1 VSETRSTVTR
11 AMVLLSLVFMTGCA
25 GLIPPELVHRMHMK
39 PLVPEGRGDY
49 YVDLEDS
56 SLVFSIEGALI
67 KVRHLND
74 QELDQDFPP
83 LWDGKHI
90 NPYTSGEVSPD
101 IGYTPPIFT
110 VFRVTVTNSTYS
122 KIEFDPAQAI
132 VLTDAGERLTF
143 YDASRGSDSPNN
155 FRKYYRVE
163 LGISGQEK
171 SLALERMGT
180 VYKTAYHR
188 ARPVF
193 RGDTHSGLVAFDP
206 LSQDV
211 REITLTINDFVL
223 SFDANN
229 NPQQTVD
236 CEFRFAV
243 EQQIKPATLEEE
255 SPNGDP

>member
-1 VSETRSTVTR
+1 MSETRSTVTG
-11 AMVLLSLVFMTGCA
+11 AMVLLSLVLLTGCA
-25 GLIPPELVHRMHMK
+25 GLIPPEFVHRMHMK
-39 PLVPEGRGDY
+39 PMVPEGRGDY

-56 SLVFSIEGALI
+56 SLVFSVEGALI
-67 KVRHLND
+67 NVKHLND
-74 QELDQDFPP
+74 QELDLDFPP

-90 NPYTSGEVSPD
+90 NPYTSGEVNPD

-132 VLTDAGERLTF
+132 VLTDVGERLTF
-143 YDASRGSDSPNN
+143 YDASRGSASPNN

-171 SLALERMGT
+171 NLALERMGT

-193 RGDTHSGLVAFDP
+193 RGDTHSGLIAFDP
-206 LSQDV
+206 LSPDV
-211 REITLTINDFVL
+211 REITLTFNDFVL
-223 SFDANN
+223 SFDAND
-229 NPQQTVD
+229 NPQETVD
-236 CEFRFAV
+236 CEFRFSV
-243 EQQIKPATLEEE
+243 GQQITPALEEE
-255 SPNGDP
+255 SPNGDL

>member
-1 VSETRSTVTR
+1 MSETRRTAIG
-11 AMVLLSLVFMTGCA
+11 AMVLLSLVLLTGCA
-25 GLIPPELVHRMHMK
+25 GLIPPEFVHRMHMN

-56 SLVFSIEGALI
+56 SLVFSVEGALI
-67 KVRHLND
+67 KVKHLDD
-74 QELDQDFPP
+74 QELDLDFPP

-90 NPYTSGEVSPD
+90 NPYTSGDVNPD

-132 VLTDAGERLTF
+132 VLTDVGERLTF

-155 FRKYYRVE
+155 FRKYYKVE
-163 LGISGQEK
+163 LGISGREK
-171 SLALERMGT
+171 NLALERMGT

-206 LSQDV
+206 LSLDV
-211 REITLTINDFVL
+211 REITLTFNDFVL

-229 NPQQTVD
+229 NPQETVD
-236 CEFRFAV
+236 FEFRFSV
-243 EQQIKPATLEEE
+243 DQQIKPALEEE
-255 SPNGDP
+255 SPNGDL

>member
-1 VSETRSTVTR
+1 VSETRRTAIG
-11 AMVLLSLVFMTGCA
+11 AMVLLSLVLLTGCA
-25 GLIPPELVHRMHMK
+25 GLIPPEFVHRMHMK

-56 SLVFSIEGALI
+56 SLVFSVEGALI
-67 KVRHLND
+67 KVKHLDD
-74 QELDQDFPP
+74 QELDLDFPP

-90 NPYTSGEVSPD
+90 NPYTSGDVNPD

-132 VLTDAGERLTF
+132 VLTDVGERLTF

-155 FRKYYRVE
+155 FRKYYKVE
-163 LGISGQEK
+163 LGISGREK
-171 SLALERMGT
+171 NLALERMGT

-206 LSQDV
+206 LSLDV
-211 REITLTINDFVL
+211 REITLTFNDFVL

-229 NPQQTVD
+229 NPQETVD
-236 CEFRFAV
+236 FEFRFSV
-243 EQQIKPATLEEE
+243 DQQIKPALEEE
-255 SPNGDP
+255 SPNGDL

>member
-1 VSETRSTVTR
+1 VSETRRTAIG
-11 AMVLLSLVFMTGCA
+11 AMVLLSLVLLTGCA
-25 GLIPPELVHRMHMK
+25 GLIPPEFVHRMHMK

-56 SLVFSIEGALI
+56 SLVFSVEGALI
-67 KVRHLND
+67 KVKHLDD
-74 QELDQDFPP
+74 QELDLDFPP

-90 NPYTSGEVSPD
+90 NPYTSGDVNPD

-132 VLTDAGERLTF
+132 VLTDVGERLTF

-155 FRKYYRVE
+155 FRKYYKVE
-163 LGISGQEK
+163 LGISGREK
-171 SLALERMGT
+171 NLALERMGT

-206 LSQDV
+206 LSLDV
-211 REITLTINDFVL
+211 REITLTFNDFVL

-229 NPQQTVD
+229 NPQDTVD
-236 CEFRFAV
+236 FEFRFSV
-243 EQQIKPATLEEE
+243 DQQIKPALEEE
-255 SPNGDP
+255 SPNGDL

>member
-1 VSETRSTVTR
+1 VSETRRTAIG
-11 AMVLLSLVFMTGCA
+11 AMVLLSLVLLTGCA
-25 GLIPPELVHRMHMK
+25 GLIPPEFVHRMHMK

-56 SLVFSIEGALI
+56 SLVFSVEGALI
-67 KVRHLND
+67 KVKHLDD
-74 QELDQDFPP
+74 QELDLDFPP

-90 NPYTSGEVSPD
+90 NPYTSGDVNPD

-132 VLTDAGERLTF
+132 VLTDVGERLTF

-155 FRKYYRVE
+155 FRKYYKVE
-163 LGISGQEK
+163 LGISGREK
-171 SLALERMGT
+171 NLALERMGT

-206 LSQDV
+206 LSLDV
-211 REITLTINDFVL
+211 REIILTFNDFVL

-229 NPQQTVD
+229 NPQETVD
-236 CEFRFAV
+236 FEFRFSV
-243 EQQIKPATLEEE
+243 DQQIKPALEEE
-255 SPNGDP
+255 SPNGDL